1 MAFLRR
7 QAPLELV
14 DWLRRTESDA
24 AECCRRAASA
34 IVGDPLTRGAVLAF
48 ALEHEEMAAAWARVQ
63 PPESESRTSTD
74 IVWDADASSSP
85 SAALTL
91 LRRQA
96 EIGVRRLGEAMERL
110 SPQLAIL
117 ARTHRNAW
125 LRHRAWLG
133 ARIDAFTRPSVVPS
147 R

>member
-1 MAFLRR
+1 MGLLRK
-7 QAPLELV
+7 QAPSDLV

-63 PPESESRTSTD
+63 PPRSVSRTSTD
-74 IVWDADASSSP
+74 IAWERDASSSP
-85 SAALTL
+85 SEALTL
-91 LRRQA
+91 LRRHA
-96 EIGVRRLGEAMERL
+96 EIGVRRLGDAMERL
-110 SPQLAIL
+110 APPLAQM
-117 ARTHRNAW
+117 ARSHRNAW

-133 ARIDAFTRPSVVPS
+133 ARIEAFTRPSVVPS